1 MSASVAAAS
10 SNPTLPLPVYARVLL
25 QAQQLSMHVVQ
36 LSVRKGLIDVPE
48 LVGVHVEVVVG
59 DDA

>member
-1 MSASVAAAS
+1 MSATP

-48 LVGVHVEVVVG
+48 LVGVYVEVVVG